1 MHTLTVSISPHQA
14 NRVQQAVAAGDYA
27 SDGDVLREA
36 LRLWEQREDVRRQE
50 IERLRQAYAEGLASG
65 PGREVT
71 ADTLLA
77 QFKAKALIDG

>member
-1 MHTLTVSISPHQA
+1 MRTLTVSVSSHQA
-14 NRVQQAVAAGDYA
+14 NRVQQAVAAGHYA

-36 LRLWEQREDVRRQE
+36 LRLWEQNEDVRGQE
-50 IERLRQAYAEGLASG
+50 IERLRQSYAEGLASG
-65 PGREVT
+65 PGREVA